1 MVLIASLPH
10 GKKKAGWHWCV
21 AVLTIFTNG
30 EPEYADCAAAA
41 RCSRDPS
48 VM

>member
-10 GKKKAGWHWCV
+10 GKKKADWHWCV
-21 AVLTIFTNG
+21 AVLTIFTND
-30 EPEYADCAAAA
+30 EPEYSDCAAAA
-41 RCSRDPS
+41 RRSRDPS